1 MDRSR
6 LILALALSLLVLMSW
21 PLIARYMAPRPP
33 IEETVQ
39 IDQPAQEQKQETK
52 QQPPASTTKKST
64 QQGSSSASR
73 QPTQATQVP
82 PREITI
88 NTHYWRA
95 KLSNR
100 GAVATSWIL
109 DRYEEGGR
117 EREITGAD
125 GNKLQLIPQQIPE
138 YLAAPWSLRT
148 PWSPEIGSKLNGV
161 NFQVEGIGPNDNEI
175 NLTGPG
181 DTRTISFV
189 YSSPAVSAKKTFT
202 FHGDSFVVDI
212 TVDVKTGGSEQ
223 PAEIVL
229 GPRFGD
235 QSDKQTGS
243 YSTPPQVVAY
253 TR

>member
-1 MDRSR
+1 
-6 LILALALSLLVLMSW
+6 
-21 PLIARYMAPRPP
+21 MAPRPP

-117 EREITGAD
+117 ER
-125 GNKLQLIPQQIPE
+125 
-138 YLAAPWSLRT
+138 
-148 PWSPEIGSKLNGV
+148 
-161 NFQVEGIGPNDNEI
+161 GIN
-175 NLTGPG
+175 
-181 DTRTISFV
+181 
-189 YSSPAVSAKKTFT
+189 
-202 FHGDSFVVDI
+202 
-212 TVDVKTGGSEQ
+212 
-223 PAEIVL
+223 
-229 GPRFGD
+229 
-235 QSDKQTGS
+235 
-243 YSTPPQVVAY
+243 
-253 TR
+253 